1 MKRILITAVL
11 VSLFFEPVSGT
22 VEGVTF
28 CVNTPETFQA
38 ALNIA
43 ASNGEDDIIRV
54 VQGTYIGNFSYNSS
68 ELFSLTIEGGYST
81 GCSSRTTPPVGTV
94 LDATGSGTVLQLN
107 GTLDAVVDGITLQNG
122 SNSGLIAS
130 LGRDFILRNC
140 KLQYNT
146 GGNGGGARLGAKKID
161 VLNNTIILNEAN
173 FWGGVAIGGS
183 GTEIITF
190 ADNSS

>member
-1 MKRILITAVL
+1 
-11 VSLFFEPVSGT
+11 
-22 VEGVTF
+22 
-28 CVNTPETFQA
+28 
-38 ALNIA
+38 
-43 ASNGEDDIIRV
+43 
-54 VQGTYIGNFSYNSS
+54 
-68 ELFSLTIEGGYST
+68 
-81 GCSSRTTPPVGTV
+81 
-94 LDATGSGTVLQLN
+94 
-107 GTLDAVVDGITLQNG
+107 VDGITLQNG